1 MYLPYCERYGF
12 DNSGIEERL
21 QWLQLG
27 EADHA
32 TARRLQQAV
41 IQPHLAGIIADFYAW
56 LPSLEAARKIL
67 VDDELVGHLRDSQ
80 HNYLSSLGIDF
91 ATAEY
96 FEGRLRVGQA
106 HVWVGLSLGLY
117 QCAYRYMGQ
126 LILDRIDLQ
135 ADDAPELMRFLHKII
150 ALDMSLAIETY
161 HQAQVESLEEALE
174 HARRQHLRLRIQAST
189 DALTGLAN
197 HEAILAELEAGLRE
211 SAVQSSSRPSSRPPS
226 HSSMP
231 RLVVA
236 MVDIDFFKK
245 VNDTHGHLVGDKVL
259 IEVTRRMRAALRD
272 VDSIG
277 RYGGEEFLVLI
288 NASSMAVARRVAERI
303 RSHVAAQPINL
314 QGLEIPVTLSLGL
327 AEGRPGEVADEL
339 VARADQALYAA
350 KTAGRNQVQLA
361 AS

>member
-1 MYLPYCERYGF
+1 MSLTYCERYHF
-12 DNSGIEERL
+12 DRSRIEARL
-21 QWLQLG
+21 QGLQLG

-32 TARRLQQAV
+32 LARRLQQEV
-41 IQPHLAGIIADFYAW
+41 IRPQVGEIVDQFYAW
-56 LPSLEAARKIL
+56 LVTLEEARRIL
-67 VDDELVGHLRDSQ
+67 VDDELIARLRGTQ
-80 HNYLSSLGIDF
+80 RRYLLSLGVDF
-91 ATAEY
+91 DQPDY
-96 FEGRLRVGQA
+96 FETRLRVGQA
-106 HVWVGLSLGLY
+106 HVWVGLSLSLY

-135 ADDAPELMRFLHKII
+135 REDAPALLRFVHKII
-150 ALDMSLAIETY
+150 ALDMALAIETY

-189 DALTGLAN
+189 DALTGVAN
-197 HEAILAELEAGLRE
+197 HEAILAELEEGLRE
-211 SAVQSSSRPSSRPPS
+211 SAVQSSPPS
-226 HSSMP
+226 PPHSSMP

-236 MVDIDFFKK
+236 MVDIDFFKQ
-245 VNDTHGHLVGDKVL
+245 VNDSHGHLVGDKVL

-327 AEGRPGEVADEL
+327 AEGRPGEAADEL

>member
-1 MYLPYCERYGF
+1 MSLTYCERYHF
-12 DNSGIEERL
+12 DRSRIEARL
-21 QWLQLG
+21 QGLQLA
-27 EADHA
+27 EADHVM
-32 TARRLQQAV
+32 ARCLQEEI
-41 IQPHLAGIIADFYAW
+41 IQPQAGEIIEAFYAW
-56 LPSLEAARKIL
+56 LVTLEEARRIL
-67 VDDELVGHLRDSQ
+67 VDDELITRLRASQ
-80 HNYLSSLGIDF
+80 QRYLLSLGVDF
-91 ATAEY
+91 DQPDY
-96 FEGRLRVGQA
+96 FETRLRVGQA
-106 HVWVGLSLGLY
+106 HVWVGLSLSLY
-117 QCAYRYMGQ
+117 QSAYRYMAQ
-126 LILDRIDLQ
+126 LILDRIELQ
-135 ADDAPELMRFLHKII
+135 REDAGALMRFVHKII

-161 HQAQVESLEEALE
+161 HQAQVESLEEALD
-174 HARRQHLRLRIQAST
+174 HAHRQHQRLSIQAST
-189 DALTGLAN
+189 DALTGVAN
-197 HEAILAELEAGLRE
+197 HEAILDELKEGLRQPSPQ
-211 SAVQSSSRPSSRPPS
+211 SALQSRP
-226 HSSMP
+226 P

-259 IEVTRRMRAALRD
+259 VEVTRRMRAALRD

-327 AEGRPGEVADEL
+327 AEGRPDEAADEL